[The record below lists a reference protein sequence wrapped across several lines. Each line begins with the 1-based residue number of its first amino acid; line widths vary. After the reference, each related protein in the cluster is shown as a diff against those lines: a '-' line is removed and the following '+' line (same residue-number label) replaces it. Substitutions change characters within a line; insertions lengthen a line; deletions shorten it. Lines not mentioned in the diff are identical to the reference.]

1 MSSAENYRAA
11 ARAMDAAFLQ
21 FFKENP
27 NNDYGSGEIAKIF
40 GESTVEGQKGQKNW
54 KWFSHMEDLHSKG
67 LLNRRIENCTNSP
80 EKVKKKYF
88 FIQGCN
94 YYPLHRPYLVFA

>member
-1 MSSAENYRAA
+1 MSSTENYRAA

-27 NNDYGSGEIAKIF
+27 SNEYGSGEIAKIF
-40 GESTVEGQKGQKNW
+40 GESTIEGTNGQKNW

-67 LLNRRIENCTNSP
+67 LLNRRIEYCTKNP

-88 FIQGCN
+88 S
-94 YYPLHRPYLVFA
+94 YKV